1 MSSHNHTQDHKHNH
15 SEHDHNHDHSGHK
28 HSHGNTHKHNHDHS
42 GHHHGHGGHDHDHD
56 HDHSHIPSN
65 KKILTISFLL
75 ITIFMVVEFIG
86 GFITNSLALIS
97 DAGHMLSDSVA
108 LGIALAAVFIGQKQI
123 TKNKTYGYQ
132 RFEIL
137 AAALNGITLVG
148 IALYIFIE
156 AILRFQ
162 QPQHIEVQ
170 GMLIVASI
178 GLLINIIVAVMIF
191 KGSDTEHDLNMR
203 GAYLHV
209 LSDLLG
215 SIGAIAAALCIYF
228 FGWTWAD
235 TLASVLVA
243 ILVLRSGYSV
253 VVKASH
259 VLMQGTPEKF
269 DLAEIKETILQDQRI
284 QSVHDLHIWSLTS
297 KRYILSCHIVV
308 SEEMS
313 MQEVQILL
321 HDLENV
327 IQNLGIEHVTIQ
339 AETSLNNHDD
349 IHHCIIENI
358 PKDSEH

>member
-1 MSSHNHTQDHKHNH
+1 M
-15 SEHDHNHDHSGHK
+15 
-28 HSHGNTHKHNHDHS
+28 
-42 GHHHGHGGHDHDHD
+42 
-56 HDHSHIPSN
+56 
-65 KKILTISFLL
+65 
-75 ITIFMVVEFIG
+75 
-86 GFITNSLALIS
+86 
-97 DAGHMLSDSVA
+97 
-108 LGIALAAVFIGQKQI
+108 
-123 TKNKTYGYQ
+123 
-132 RFEIL
+132 
-137 AAALNGITLVG
+137 
-148 IALYIFIE
+148 
-156 AILRFQ
+156 
-162 QPQHIEVQ
+162 
-170 GMLIVASI
+170 
-178 GLLINIIVAVMIF
+178 LINIIVAVMIF

-228 FGWTWAD
+228 FGWAWAD

-284 QSVHDLHIWSLTS
+284 QGVHDLHIWSLTS

>member
-1 MSSHNHTQDHKHNH
+1 M
-15 SEHDHNHDHSGHK
+15 
-28 HSHGNTHKHNHDHS
+28 
-42 GHHHGHGGHDHDHD
+42 
-56 HDHSHIPSN
+56 
-65 KKILTISFLL
+65 
-75 ITIFMVVEFIG
+75 
-86 GFITNSLALIS
+86 
-97 DAGHMLSDSVA
+97 
-108 LGIALAAVFIGQKQI
+108 
-123 TKNKTYGYQ
+123 
-132 RFEIL
+132 
-137 AAALNGITLVG
+137 NGITLVG

-228 FGWTWAD
+228 FGWAWAD

-284 QSVHDLHIWSLTS
+284 QGVHDLHIWSLTS
-297 KRYILSCHIVV
+297 KRYFILPYC
-308 SEEMS
+308 
-313 MQEVQILL
+313 
-321 HDLENV
+321 
-327 IQNLGIEHVTIQ
+327 
-339 AETSLNNHDD
+339 
-349 IHHCIIENI
+349 C
-358 PKDSEH
+358 K

>member
-1 MSSHNHTQDHKHNH
+1 
-15 SEHDHNHDHSGHK
+15 
-28 HSHGNTHKHNHDHS
+28 
-42 GHHHGHGGHDHDHD
+42 
-56 HDHSHIPSN
+56 
-65 KKILTISFLL
+65 
-75 ITIFMVVEFIG
+75 MVVEFIG

-97 DAGHMLSDSVA
+97 DSGHMLSDSVA

-123 TKNKTYGYQ
+123 TKNNTYGYQ

-228 FGWTWAD
+228 LMGLGRYFSQCSSCNTCSSQWIFSCSKGFACFN
-235 TLASVLVA
+235 A
-243 ILVLRSGYSV
+243 GYTR
-253 VVKASH
+253 K
-259 VLMQGTPEKF
+259 
-269 DLAEIKETILQDQRI
+269 I
-284 QSVHDLHIWSLTS
+284 
-297 KRYILSCHIVV
+297 
-308 SEEMS
+308 
-313 MQEVQILL
+313 
-321 HDLENV
+321 
-327 IQNLGIEHVTIQ
+327 
-339 AETSLNNHDD
+339 
-349 IHHCIIENI
+349 
-358 PKDSEH
+358 